1 MKHPQ
6 NSSSKKKEA
15 KKNTWKEKLSYED
28 IDTGQQKCQNTEIH
42 VLHLPK
48 LTLTFLAEIKVERI
62 YPTGQRNQSSSLP

>member
-6 NSSSKKKEA
+6 NSPSKMKEA

-42 VLHLPK
+42 VLNLPK
-48 LTLTFLAEIKVERI
+48 LTSTFLDEIKIERI
-62 YPTGQRNQSSSLP
+62 YPTGLRNQSSSLP